1 MEIFS
6 LLAAPFIEWIAQED
20 NFSGIDSESY
30 RERAFVW
37 FSFTLNNVLL
47 CSYSILPIRKERKL
61 LAHKASSEGTAS
73 FLSILATS
81 EHSSCSP
88 FRHSLNHVS

>member
-6 LLAAPFIEWIAQED
+6 LLAAPLIEWIAQED

-47 CSYSILPIRKERKL
+47 CSYSILPIL
-61 LAHKASSEGTAS
+61 TLAMVWV
-73 FLSILATS
+73 IL
-81 EHSSCSP
+81 
-88 FRHSLNHVS
+88 